1 MKRDSTFPLIPFVV
15 LLFIGGGFR
24 AVIAQAP
31 AANAIIKM
39 DPALDEI
46 VPAAAKLEKI
56 VTGFT
61 FLEGPVWVP
70 SGKSGY
76 LLFSD
81 IPANVIDKWAPDGRV
96 SAYLKPSGFTGSNSS
111 DAGGE
116 YDSGH
121 GLFYLIGSNGITIDS
136 LGRVVF
142 CAHGDRMV
150 VRVERDGKRT
160 ILADRFEGKR
170 LNSPNDLVHKSDGAL
185 YFTDPTGGLRGRDND
200 KKRELTFQGVYLL
213 KGDKLQLVVKD
224 LALPNG
230 LAFSPDEKV
239 LYVDNSA
246 KKTIMRYDV
255 QADDT
260 LSNGQVFADMTTEKG
275 GGNPDGMKIDK
286 KGNIYCTG
294 PGGVLIYSPGGKYL
308 GKISTPEV
316 ASNLAWGDAEGKTL
330 YVTARSSLYRIRL
343 NVPGIRPLIP

>member
-1 MKRDSTFPLIPFVV
+1 MKRRSAFVV
-15 LLFIGGGFR
+15 FLFLAAGISTVR
-24 AVIAQAP
+24 AQAP
-31 AANAIIKM
+31 PENPILKM
-39 DPALDEI
+39 VPALDEI
-46 VPAAAKLEKI
+46 VPAGAKLEKV

-61 FLEGPVWVP
+61 FLEGPVWAP
-70 SGKSGY
+70 SGKNGY

-81 IPANVIDKWAPDGRV
+81 IPANVIQKWTPGGKV
-96 SAYLKPSGFTGSNSS
+96 SVYLKPSGFTGTDSS

-121 GLFYLIGSNGITIDS
+121 GKFYLFGSNAVTIDHQ
-136 LGRVVF
+136 GRVVF

-150 VRVERDGKRT
+150 VRVEPDGKRT
-160 ILADRFEGKR
+160 ILADRFEGNR
-170 LNSPNDLVHKSDGAL
+170 LNSPNDLVYKSDGAL

-213 KGDKLQLVVKD
+213 KDGKLQVVVKD

-230 LAFSPDEKV
+230 LAFSPDEKY
-239 LYVDNSA
+239 LYVDNSV

-255 QADDT
+255 ATDDT
-260 LSNGQVFADMTTEKG
+260 LSKGKVFADMTAERG

-294 PGGVLIYSPGGKYL
+294 PGGVLIYSPDGKYL

-330 YVTARSSLYRIRL
+330 YVTARASLYRIRL
-343 NVPGIRPLIP
+343 SVPGIRPLIAKPIP

>member
-1 MKRDSTFPLIPFVV
+1 MKKLSVFFLF
-15 LLFIGGGFR
+15 LFIAAGFWAVR
-24 AVIAQAP
+24 AQTPPENPIL
-31 AANAIIKM
+31 KM

-46 VPAAAKLEKI
+46 VPAGGKLEKV

-81 IPANVIDKWAPDGRV
+81 IPANLIQKWTPDGTV
-96 SAYLKPSGFTGSNSS
+96 SVYLKPSGFTGADSSN
-111 DAGGE
+111 AGGE

-121 GLFYLIGSNGITIDS
+121 GKFYQFGSNAVTIDHE
-136 LGRVVF
+136 GRVVF

-150 VRVERDGKRT
+150 VRVEPDGKRT

-170 LNSPNDLVHKSDGAL
+170 FNSPNDLVYKSDGAL
-185 YFTDPTGGLRGRDND
+185 YFTDPTGGLRGRDD
-200 KKRELTFQGVYLL
+200 DPRRELTWQGVYLL
-213 KGDKLQLVVKD
+213 KGGKLQLVVKD

-230 LAFSPDEKV
+230 LAFSPDEKY

-255 QADDT
+255 AADDT
-260 LSNGQVFADMTTEKG
+260 LSSGKVFADMAAEKG
-275 GGNPDGMKIDK
+275 GGNPDGMKIDR

-294 PGGVLIYSPGGKYL
+294 PGGVLIYSPDGKYL

-316 ASNLAWGDAEGKTL
+316 AANLAWGDDGGKTL

-343 NVPGIRPLIP
+343 NVPGIRP

>member
-1 MKRDSTFPLIPFVV
+1 MFLAA
-15 LLFIGGGFR
+15 GFGAGR
-24 AVIAQAP
+24 AQAP
-31 AANAIIKM
+31 PDNPILKM
-39 DPALDEI
+39 NPALDKI
-46 VPAAAKLEKI
+46 VPADAKLEKV

-61 FLEGPVWVP
+61 FLEGPVWVNA
-70 SGKSGY
+70 GKSRY

-81 IPANVIDKWAPDGRV
+81 IPANVIHKLTPDGTV
-96 SAYLKPSGFTGSNSS
+96 SVYLKPSGFTGTDSS
-111 DAGGE
+111 DAGGD

-121 GLFYLIGSNGITIDS
+121 GMFYLFGSNAVTIERE
-136 LGRVVF
+136 GRVVF

-150 VRVERDGKRT
+150 VRVEPDGKRT
-160 ILADRFEGKR
+160 VLADRYEGKR
-170 LNSPNDLVHKSDGAL
+170 LNSPNDLVYKSDGAL

-200 KKRELTFQGVYLL
+200 KKRELPFQGVYLL
-213 KGDKLQLVVKD
+213 KDGKLQVVVKD

-230 LAFSPDEKV
+230 LAFSPDEKY
-239 LYVDNSA
+239 LYVDNSV

-260 LSNGQVFADMTTEKG
+260 LTIGKVFADMAAEKG

-294 PGGVLIYSPGGKYL
+294 PGGVLIYSPDGKYL

-316 ASNLAWGDAEGKTL
+316 ASNLAWGDDGGKTL
-330 YVTARSSLYRIRL
+330 YVTARSSLYTIRL
-343 NVPGIRPLIP
+343 NVPGIMALK

>member
-1 MKRDSTFPLIPFVV
+1 MKIKSAFVMFMF
-15 LLFIGGGFR
+15 LAGGFG
-24 AVIAQAP
+24 AVSAQAP
-31 AANAIIKM
+31 PENPILKM
-39 DPALDEI
+39 DPALDDI
-46 VPAAAKLEKI
+46 VPAGAKLEKV

-70 SGKSGY
+70 SKKNGY

-81 IPANVIDKWAPDGRV
+81 IPANVINKWTPDGKV
-96 SAYLKPSGFTGSNSS
+96 SVYLKPSGFTGTDSS

-121 GLFYLIGSNGITIDS
+121 GKFYLFGSNAVTIDHQ
-136 LGRVVF
+136 GRVVF

-150 VRVERDGKRT
+150 VRVEPDGKRT
-160 ILADRFEGKR
+160 ILADRFEAKR
-170 LNSPNDLVHKSDGAL
+170 LNSPNDLVYKSDGAL
-185 YFTDPTGGLRGRDND
+185 YFTDPTAGLRARDND
-200 KKRELTFQGVYLL
+200 KKRELSFQGVYLL
-213 KGDKLQLVVKD
+213 KDGKLQVVVRD

-230 LAFSPDEKV
+230 LAFSPDEKY
-239 LYVDNSA
+239 LYVDNSV

-255 QADDT
+255 ATDDT
-260 LSNGQVFADMTTEKG
+260 LSNGKVFADMTEEKG

-294 PGGVLIYSPGGKYL
+294 PGGVLIYSPDGKYL

-316 ASNLAWGDAEGKTL
+316 AANLAWGDAEGKTL

-343 NVPGIRPLIP
+343 SVPGIRPLITKPVS